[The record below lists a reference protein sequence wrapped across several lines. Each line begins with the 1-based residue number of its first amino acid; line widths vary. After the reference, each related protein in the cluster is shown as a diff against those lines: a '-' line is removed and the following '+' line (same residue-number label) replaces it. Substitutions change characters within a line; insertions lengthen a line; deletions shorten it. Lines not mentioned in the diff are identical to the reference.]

1 HYLDSKEEREKSK
14 FLIGSMKS
22 FIDPHF
28 ITTASELWDLCSFAK
43 LLNESAFSRELCL
56 YLYKEGLQN
65 IIKSTDFD
73 YEQKA
78 KAKAFLDI
86 YEVQEKQNSTFLE
99 ALENKSN
106 SCSAKS
112 TIFQDRHALL
122 VDIAKSSNATLNT
135 SFTQADVLVSGSKT
149 PEQQI
154 MNRSTGYDT
163 SPEQSPEYIP
173 RLIFNQVDSNPSIAG
188 NKHYID
194 SDEEDDTEEEYNA
207 NQTIIGG
214 QVASWI
220 VNGLDIRKKF
230 TEYQLKTKLTKTKS
244 EYYDV
249 IFFNAIDDNSF
260 LETLE
265 EDTVAL
271 MNKDIREEE
280 KKMPNNIEETI
291 KSLFNEIISR
301 DINTTKEKLKQKE
314 CNDSFEINFALYFVN
329 HIIEMMEDTN
339 LLLEPISEGTYIVSI
354 LASILNKFF
363 IKNKKSWRAQY
374 GDTCLKANARDCNA
388 QKEDDK
394 HRSPGRKID
403 VIITLTEEDEEFSIV
418 EVSGPPSK
426 QDWTHFKGDRMKITK
441 MLKTSMNSIEALLS
455 FKCSDEYSHYFVRS
469 GVCSVCNK
477 DHKDDDV
484 EDQWNIIVKKKTYWV
499 YCCN

>member
-1 HYLDSKEEREKSK
+1 MGLVLFRQV
-14 FLIGSMKS
+14 I
-22 FIDPHF
+22 
-28 ITTASELWDLCSFAK
+28 
-43 LLNESAFSRELCL
+43 NESAFSRELCL
-56 YLYKEGLQN
+56 YLYKE
-65 IIKSTDFD
+65 D
-73 YEQKA
+73 YRILSSQPILMEQKA

-112 TIFQDRHALL
+112 TIFQDRLKL
-122 VDIAKSSNATLNT
+122 YIACTISLHCKIFQRHIKYVIHPSRCFSEWVENT
-135 SFTQADVLVSGSKT
+135 GTTNYD
-149 PEQQI
+149 
-154 MNRSTGYDT
+154 RSTGYDT

-214 QVASWI
+214 QDASWI
-220 VNGLDIRKKF
+220 
-230 TEYQLKTKLTKTKS
+230 
-244 EYYDV
+244 
-249 IFFNAIDDNSF
+249 F

-265 EDTVAL
+265 EDTAAL

-280 KKMPNNIEETI
+280 KKMPNNIEEMI
-291 KSLFNEIISR
+291 KLLFNEIISR

-314 CNDSFEINFALYFVN
+314 CNDSFEINFALYF
-329 HIIEMMEDTN
+329 
-339 LLLEPISEGTYIVSI
+339 
-354 LASILNKFF
+354 
-363 IKNKKSWRAQY
+363 SWRAQY

-403 VIITLTEEDEEFSIV
+403 AIITLTEEDEEFSIV
-418 EVSGPPSK
+418 EVELRPNSNIRTVKLYAMQSYIYKLTIYEFRLKYSEIYTMVELLTIPIPK
-426 QDWTHFKGDRMKITK
+426 TWKDMKNAHDTVIGLLKYERLLNESSETIQVFLWNDDD
-441 MLKTSMNSIEALLS
+441 MSKTSQKMTTRMIYSPL
-455 FKCSDEYSHYFVRS
+455 KCA
-469 GVCSVCNK
+469 
-477 DHKDDDV
+477 
-484 EDQWNIIVKKKTYWV
+484 KKSRTTTTTQ
-499 YCCN
+499 